1 MVGLELVYSVR
12 PGPPL
17 HSGRLPQGFAAVSWV
32 EPSRSWRP
40 AAMSA
45 VGASCSFPCV
55 PAIVSLLNSSPALRV
70 GCANRSPCPFCDIR
84 STPVFR
90 RRHRLL
96 RIAVRAYDA
105 SKEKHRNDA
114 MDIGAWLRGVGVE

>member
-1 MVGLELVYSVR
+1 MIIERKSGIGAELPVLR
-12 PGPPL
+12 
-17 HSGRLPQGFAAVSWV
+17 
-32 EPSRSWRP
+32 RSTN
-40 AAMSA
+40 AQD
-45 VGASCSFPCV
+45 
-55 PAIVSLLNSSPALRV
+55 
-70 GCANRSPCPFCDIR
+70 CPFCDIR

-114 MDIGAWLRGVGVE
+114 MDIGAWLRGLGLERYEQAFRDNEIDQRILPELTADDLKELGVGAIGPGCC